1 MMFFLFVCHFSRQ
14 KGVCHTR
21 ESEEKGRIAIWVC
34 DSFQRFLIL
43 TNMFGKCLGG
53 CLCSVFLSKD
63 EMCQQ

>member
-1 MMFFLFVCHFSRQ
+1 MFSLFVRHFSRQ

-34 DSFQRFLIL
+34 DSFQQFIIL
-43 TNMFGKCLGG
+43 TNMFGKCAVG
-53 CLCSVFLSKD
+53 CLYSLFLSKD